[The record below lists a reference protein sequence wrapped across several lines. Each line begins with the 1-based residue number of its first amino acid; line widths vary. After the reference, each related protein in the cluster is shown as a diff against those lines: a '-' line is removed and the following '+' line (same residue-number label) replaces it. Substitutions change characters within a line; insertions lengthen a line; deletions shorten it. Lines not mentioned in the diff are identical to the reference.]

1 MIRFMLCIFGRS
13 ITEVMLCS
21 SHPILSCGIRFWF
34 VPLLMIF
41 SLITWLKW
49 YLPGFLPVKLSFA
62 LCNKWIFWGEDILE
76 PCKYLVPH
84 QTFSLCVYLYLYGF
98 LGYSKGYNSLFSFI
112 FTLKLA
118 PFWPVEAPR
127 SWLLCTF
134 AMSPTFFEHSLVY
147 WHNKMFQV
155 HHVFSL
161 PQLWNQP
168 FAQGS
173 VIPFG
178 RKWCLEVKIWA
189 RDVITVIPRLSVD
202 WAREYIYLSIYYLS
216 IYLNL
221 SWKLSSY

>member
-1 MIRFMLCIFGRS
+1 MN
-13 ITEVMLCS
+13 
-21 SHPILSCGIRFWF
+21 ILG
-34 VPLLMIF
+34 
-41 SLITWLKW
+41 
-49 YLPGFLPVKLSFA
+49 G
-62 LCNKWIFWGEDILE
+62 DILE

-98 LGYSKGYNSLFSFI
+98 LCYSKGYNSLFSFI
-112 FTLKLA
+112 FMLNLA
-118 PFWPVEAPR
+118 PVWPVEAPR

-161 PQLWNQP
+161 PHLWNQP

-173 VIPFG
+173 IIPFG

-189 RDVITVIPRLSVD
+189 QDVITAIPRLSVD

-216 IYLNL
+216 KSILKTELILICPIPIQHY
-221 SWKLSSY
+221 SVHSSFFFLFCIHNSLLQQ